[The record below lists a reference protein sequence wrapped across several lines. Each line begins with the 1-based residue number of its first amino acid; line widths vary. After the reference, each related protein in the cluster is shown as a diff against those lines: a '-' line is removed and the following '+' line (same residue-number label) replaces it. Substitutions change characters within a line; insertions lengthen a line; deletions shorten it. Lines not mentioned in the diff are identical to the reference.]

1 LGANDYKGAMDMAF
15 YIKFVGALFAIMNPF
30 VILPFFLS
38 LTEGQSPGE
47 QRKTAVAVAL
57 YSVAMGV
64 VIALAGGQIL
74 DFFGISVDSF
84 RLAGGLVLLTIALGM
99 LNGAGNTAHEGSS
112 AEQAHHA
119 SLEQVAFYP
128 ITFPMI
134 VGPGT
139 ITTLL
144 VYRGQTATGAE
155 DLAYWAAL
163 ATALALLAVVLFF
176 AGNIGKY
183 LGASLRVVMTR
194 LMGLVLA
201 AIAVEMMAAGLKSLL
216 PGLG

>member
-1 LGANDYKGAMDMAF
+1 MDMAF
-15 YIKFVGALFAIMNPF
+15 YIKFFGALFAIMNPF
-30 VILPFFLS
+30 VNLPFFLS
-38 LTEGQSPGE
+38 LTDGQSPGE
-47 QRKTAVAVAL
+47 QRKTAIAVAL
-57 YSVAMGV
+57 YSVAMCV
-64 VIALAGGQIL
+64 VLSLAGGRIL
-74 DFFGISVDSF
+74 DFFGISVDGF
-84 RLAGGLVLLTIALGM
+84 RVAGGLVLLTIALGM
-99 LNGAGNTAHEGSS
+99 LKGAGNTAHEGSG

-119 SLEQVAFYP
+119 TLDQVAFYP

-139 ITTLL
+139 ITALL
-144 VYRGQTATGAE
+144 VYRGQATTAAE

-163 ATALALLAVVLFF
+163 GTSLALLAVVLVF